1 MEYLEFTGKTVE
13 EALSNAAINLGI
25 SSDQLDYTVIEEPS
39 AGFLGLFNAKPAKI
53 KVAKKQSVEDVVKKF
68 LGDVFGAM
76 DMTVNIEVSVNE
88 EEETV
93 NINLIG
99 DDMGLLIGKR
109 GQTLDSLQYLIRLV
123 VNKEFGGYLK
133 VKLDTEN
140 YRERRKETLESLAKN
155 IAYKVKRTRKSVS
168 LEPMNPYERRIIHS
182 TLQNDKFVSTR
193 SEGEEPFR
201 HVVVFLKKQHYNN

>member
-68 LGDVFGAM
+68 LNDVFGAM